1 MMKERVLVVED
12 DAVMRRV
19 LLVTLRGHGYN
30 TSAAAT
36 AHEAL
41 QHIDEEAPDAMI
53 LDLGLPDMD
62 GVEVATLVRR
72 RHELPIIVLS
82 ARSDE
87 QHQIDALD
95 AGANDYVT
103 KPFREGELMARVR
116 AALRRPVPLPERRVL
131 DVGDIRIDVL
141 QRRAYVREV
150 EISLTPIEF
159 KLLYLLVRESPCIVT
174 HQQLLNEG
182 WDKHR
187 AEDVQS
193 LRVYMKQLR
202 RKVEIDPARP
212 QCLLTALGVGYRL
225 VPPDTVLY

>member
-1 MMKERVLVVED
+1 MVED

-19 LLVTLRGHGYN
+19 LLVTLRGYGYDA
-30 TSAAAT
+30 SAAAT
-36 AHEAL
+36 ARDAL
-41 QHIDEEAPDAMI
+41 KHVDDEAPDAML

-82 ARSDE
+82 ARGDE
-87 QHQIDALD
+87 RHQIEALD

-131 DVGDIRIDVL
+131 TVGPIRVDAL
-141 QRRAYVREV
+141 ERRAFVRDV

-159 KLLYLLVRESPCIVT
+159 KLLYLLARESPSIVT
-174 HQQLLNEG
+174 HQQLLREG
-182 WDKHR
+182 WSAGR
-187 AEDVQS
+187 SEDVQS
-193 LRVYMKQLR
+193 LRVYMKQIR
-202 RKVEIDPARP
+202 RKIEEDPAQP
-212 QCLLTALGVGYRL
+212 QCLITALGVGYRL
-225 VPPDTVLY
+225 VTPDTVLY

>member
-1 MMKERVLVVED
+1 MMKEHVLVVED
-12 DAVMRRV
+12 DAIMRRV

-36 AHEAL
+36 AREAL
-41 QHIDEEAPDAMI
+41 QHIEAEAPDAMI

-62 GVEVATLVRR
+62 GVEVAALVRR

-82 ARSDE
+82 ARSEE

-116 AALRRPVPLPERRVL
+116 AALRRPVPLPERRIV
-131 DVGDIRIDVL
+131 DVGDIRLDVL

-150 EISLTPIEF
+150 EISCCTC
-159 KLLYLLVRESPCIVT
+159 SPAN
-174 HQQLLNEG
+174 L
-182 WDKHR
+182 
-187 AEDVQS
+187 
-193 LRVYMKQLR
+193 
-202 RKVEIDPARP
+202 PASSP
-212 QCLLTALGVGYRL
+212 TNSC
-225 VPPDTVLY
+225 